1 MNEILDFLIQIVL
14 IICLLVFID
23 YLSIVRRIK
32 ILEEK
37 NAKIIEH
44 FSLGSILDAIGKG
57 IMAGFNAMGTVADF
71 IVPGILNI
79 FQFITGMIESVTKYA
94 G

>member
-1 MNEILDFLIQIVL
+1 MNEILDYLIQIIL

-23 YLSIVRRIK
+23 YLSIVRKIK
-32 ILEEK
+32 VLEEK

-44 FSLGSILDAIGKG
+44 FSLGSILSQIGDG
-57 IMAGFNAMGTVADF
+57 ITAGFKAMGTVADF
-71 IVPGILNI
+71 IVPGLLNI
-79 FQFITGMIESVTKYA
+79 FNFLTGMIDSVTKYA

>member
-44 FSLGSILDAIGKG
+44 FSLGDILSKIAQG
-57 IMAGFNAMGTVADF
+57 ITAGFKAMGTVADF

>member
-1 MNEILDFLIQIVL
+1 MNEILDFIIQIIL
-14 IICLLVFID
+14 IICLIVFID
-23 YLSIVRRIK
+23 YLSIVRKIK

-37 NAKIIEH
+37 NAKILEH
-44 FSLGSILDAIGKG
+44 FSLGSILSKIGQG
-57 IMAGFNAMGTVADF
+57 ITAGFKAMGTVANF

-79 FQFITGMIESVTKYA
+79 FKFLGGMVESVGKFA